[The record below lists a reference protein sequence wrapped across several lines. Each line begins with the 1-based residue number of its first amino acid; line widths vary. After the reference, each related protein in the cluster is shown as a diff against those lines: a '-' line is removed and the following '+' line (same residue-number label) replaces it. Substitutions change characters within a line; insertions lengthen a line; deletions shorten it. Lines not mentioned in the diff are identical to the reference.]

1 MKYHPD
7 KNNGNQEAA
16 AMSKKINEAYEILGD
31 EQKRQ
36 EYDQSKNNPFMRMN
50 SNGGMETNMDDILNM
65 FFGAAGNPF
74 GMGGIPGM
82 PMGQKSHI
90 SWWSDGRIPTSYV
103 QTNSYYKKFNYRY
116 GTSVIRNNHSYRYR
130 TLGHGKWYKV
140 T

>member
-1 MKYHPD
+1 MSENFYNVLGVNEKSTKDEIKRAYRQLQMKYHPD

-65 FFGAAGNPF
+65 FFGAGF
-74 GMGGIPGM
+74 C
-82 PMGQKSHI
+82 
-90 SWWSDGRIPTSYV
+90 D
-103 QTNSYYKKFNYRY
+103 
-116 GTSVIRNNHSYRYR
+116 
-130 TLGHGKWYKV
+130 
-140 T
+140 